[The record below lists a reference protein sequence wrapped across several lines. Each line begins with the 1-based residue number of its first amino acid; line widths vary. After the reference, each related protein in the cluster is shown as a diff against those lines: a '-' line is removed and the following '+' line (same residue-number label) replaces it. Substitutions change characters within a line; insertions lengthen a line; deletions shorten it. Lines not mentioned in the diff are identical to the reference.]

1 MPKRNDISSILL
13 IGSGPIVIGQAC
25 EFDYSGNQAV
35 KALKE
40 EGYRVIL
47 VNPNPATVM
56 TTPGTA
62 DAIYMDPL
70 EVPYVEKIIQREK
83 PDAVLA
89 TMGGQTAL
97 NLAMDLEAAGVFER
111 YGVEVI
117 GASIESIR
125 LAEDRGEFK
134 ELVARLG
141 LESPRSALVT
151 NIDEAMAVKAEFGL
165 PLIIRPSYTLGGK
178 GGSIAYTEEDAH
190 DAIEHALVESPV
202 HTALIEES
210 LIGWQEFEME
220 VMRDAADN
228 AVIVCSIENIDP
240 MGVHTGDSITVAPA
254 QTLSDREYQRMR
266 TASIDILRGVGVDCG
281 GSNVQFAYNPAD
293 GRMIVIEMNPRV
305 SRSSALASKAT
316 GFPIARASARLA
328 VGYTLDEVINDITGK
343 TVSSFEP
350 ALDYVAV
357 KVPRFELE
365 KFPQGYASLGTQMKS
380 VGESLA
386 LGRTFPEAL
395 NKAIR
400 AAEYG
405 FDGLEE
411 LPLPVGAG
419 GTGVGETAGSG
430 GTAGVDTR
438 RDDELRKIVSSLHPR
453 RIFAIYSL
461 LRAAVANEGAGGAGT
476 PSGENAAGGK
486 NAAGEGAAAH
496 GRDAVA
502 DELQWI
508 EEASGYNRWFLAEFL
523 EIARLEARIAAASQP
538 IAPELLLE
546 AKQAGLTDRRIAALL
561 SGSAR
566 AAAGTP
572 RGGMAPSG
580 ATDDRTPS
588 ATPEMIAAAREGAGI
603 VASYHFVDTCAG
615 EFEADTPYFYSSWG
629 EEDEG
634 APVGEAGV
642 LIVGS
647 GPNRIGQG
655 LEFDTCCTLS
665 SLAYRRL
672 GRKTVMVNS
681 NPETVSTDFNVSDRL
696 YIEPLTPEDVIHV
709 MKKERVKEVVVQLGG
724 QTPLNMAAELE
735 AAGARIVG
743 TPLSGILDAEDRE
756 KFSALVRRLGL
767 RQPDNRMA
775 GTADAVRAAAEEI
788 GYPVLLRPSFV
799 LGGRSM
805 TIAYNRGELD
815 AFLDAAPVLSP
826 ERPVLVDQFLEDAF
840 EYDVDAVSDGENVY
854 VGGIMQHIEA
864 AGVHSGDS
872 ACVFPPF
879 KSDRAIETE
888 MVTAT
893 AAIARAIGVKGFLNI
908 QFAVQAGTLYI
919 LEVNPRA
926 SRTVPFLS
934 KASGVDLVGAAV
946 SVWTGR
952 SLREQGLVAPDGDGI
967 GVGSCVTG
975 WAVKEA
981 MFSFDRFTGHD
992 PLLGPE
998 MRSTGEAIGIGADFG
1013 EAFAKATIAT
1023 GTQLPHRGRVFVA
1036 VNDYDKQTVLPIV
1049 EELLEMGF
1057 VISATRG
1064 TASFLFEHGIMAEVI
1079 LKVHEGHPNV
1089 IDHIR
1094 SGRIDLMINTPLGR
1108 FTRSD
1113 DGYLRVEALRHRIP
1127 YTTTTSA
1134 ARAAVE
1140 AIRHLRR
1147 DETIPRALP

>member
-1 MPKRNDISSILL
+1 MPRRNDISSILL

-70 EVPYVEKIIQREK
+70 EVPYVEDIIRRER

-111 YGVEVI
+111 HGVEVI
-117 GASIESIR
+117 GASIDSIR

-134 ELVARLG
+134 GLVERLG

-151 NIDEAMAVKAEFGL
+151 NLDEAMEVKEQFGL

-178 GGSIAYTEEDAH
+178 GGSIAHTDDEALG
-190 DAIEHALVESPV
+190 AIERALTESPV

-210 LIGWQEFEME
+210 LIGWQEFELE

-281 GSNVQFAYNPAD
+281 GSNVQFAFNPAD

-365 KFPQGYASLGTQMKS
+365 KFPAGYESLGTQMKS

-386 LGRTFPEAL
+386 LGRTFLEAL

-411 LPLPVGAG
+411 LPEGAAGDDDAGDDVLRAMVGA
-419 GTGVGETAGSG
+419 
-430 GTAGVDTR
+430 
-438 RDDELRKIVSSLHPR
+438 LHPR
-453 RIFAIYSL
+453 RIFGIYSL
-461 LRAAVANEGAGGAGT
+461 LRRAVRGEGMSGGRADDSGRKTDTVDGLITWIERTSGYHRWFLSEFLELARLEERIASAGGAGR
-476 PSGENAAGGK
+476 AGGGE
-486 NAAGEGAAAH
+486 AGTAGGA
-496 GRDAVA
+496 GRAGDGPDVA
-502 DELQWI
+502 
-508 EEASGYNRWFLAEFL
+508 SN
-523 EIARLEARIAAASQP
+523 EILPRA
-538 IAPELLLE
+538 LLLQ
-546 AKQAGLTDRRIAALL
+546 AKQAGLTDRRIAGLC
-561 SGSAR
+561 GVY
-566 AAAGTP
+566 
-572 RGGMAPSG
+572 RGGNADVTPAVVTAP
-580 ATDDRTPS
+580 
-588 ATPEMIAAAREGAGI
+588 MVAAARKRAGI
-603 VASYHFVDTCAG
+603 IPSYHFVDTCAG
-615 EFEADTPYFYSSWG
+615 EFEAETPYFYSTWG

-634 APVGEAGV
+634 TPVGDAGV

-665 SLAYRRL
+665 SMAYRRA

-696 YIEPLTPEDVIHV
+696 YIEPLTAEDVIHV
-709 MKKERVKEVVVQLGG
+709 MEKEQVRDVVVQLGG
-724 QTPLNMAAELE
+724 QTPLNMAEELQ

-743 TPLSGILDAEDRE
+743 TSLKGIHDAEDRE
-756 KFSALVRRLGL
+756 KFSALIGRLGL
-767 RQPDNRMA
+767 RQPENRMA
-775 GTADAVRAAAEEI
+775 GTVDAVRAAAGEI

-805 TIAYNRGELD
+805 TVAYNREDLD
-815 AFLDAAPVLSP
+815 AFLSAAPVLSP
-826 ERPVLVDQFLEDAF
+826 ERPILVDQFLEDAF
-840 EYDVDAVSDGENVY
+840 EYDVDAVADGENVY

-872 ACVFPPF
+872 ACVFPPY
-879 KSDRAIETE
+879 KSDRAVETE
-888 MVTAT
+888 MISAT
-893 AAIARAIGVKGFLNI
+893 AAIAREIGVRGFLNI
-908 QFAVQAGTLYI
+908 QFALRAGDLYV

-934 KASGVDLVGAAV
+934 KASGVDLVSAAV
-946 SVWTGR
+946 DVWSGR

-967 GVGSCVTG
+967 GVGSCITG

-981 MFSFDRFTGHD
+981 MFSFDRFFGHD

-998 MRSTGEAIGIGADFG
+998 MRSTGEAIGIGNDFG

-1023 GTQLPHRGRVFVA
+1023 STQLPRQGRVFVA
-1036 VNDYDKQTVLPIV
+1036 VHDYDKRTVLPIV
-1049 EELLEMGF
+1049 RDLMAMGF
-1057 VISATRG
+1057 TVAATRG
-1064 TASFLFEHGIMAEVI
+1064 TAAFLFEHGIMAEVI

-1089 IDHIR
+1089 VDHIK
-1094 SGRIDLMINTPLGR
+1094 SGRIDMMINTPMGR
-1108 FTRSD
+1108 FTHSD

-1147 DETIPRALP
+1147 NEVVARPLP

>member
-1 MPKRNDISSILL
+1 MPRRDDISSILL

-70 EVPYVEKIIQREK
+70 EVPYIEDIIRRER

-117 GASIESIR
+117 GASIDSIR

-134 ELVARLG
+134 GLVERLG
-141 LESPRSALVT
+141 LESPRSALVSSLS
-151 NIDEAMAVKAEFGL
+151 EAMEVKAQFGL

-178 GGSIAYTEEDAH
+178 GGSIALTEEEARG
-190 DAIEHALVESPV
+190 AIERALTESPV

-210 LIGWQEFEME
+210 LIGWQEFELE

-228 AVIVCSIENIDP
+228 AVVVCSIENIDP
-240 MGVHTGDSITVAPA
+240 MGVHTGDSITVAPV

-365 KFPQGYASLGTQMKS
+365 KFPRGYASLGTQMKS

-386 LGRTFPEAL
+386 LGRTFLEAL

-411 LPLPVGAG
+411 LPEWVG
-419 GTGVGETAGSG
+419 GTLGDDGPAAG
-430 GTAGVDTR
+430 AADAPLWEMV
-438 RDDELRKIVSSLHPR
+438 EALHPR
-453 RIFAIYSL
+453 RIFAIYTL
-461 LRAAVANEGAGGAGT
+461 LRRAVAADGDPAATAERIAAV
-476 PSGENAAGGK
+476 
-486 NAAGEGAAAH
+486 
-496 GRDAVA
+496 
-502 DELQWI
+502 
-508 EEASGYNRWFLAEFL
+508 SGYDRWFLHEFGRL
-523 EIARLEARIAAASQP
+523 AQLEARLAAASGAARVNP
-538 IAPELLLE
+538 GEKGATRSKTGGAMPDLPADLLLE
-546 AKQAGLTDRRIAALL
+546 AKQAGLTDRRIARLM
-561 SGSAR
+561 SGSAGERRGDER
-566 AAAGTP
+566 ADSAGSRP
-572 RGGMAPSG
+572 
-580 ATDDRTPS
+580 
-588 ATPEMIAAAREGAGI
+588 PETRSTASVAGSSVSVSDIAAARVAAGI
-603 VASYHFVDTCAG
+603 APSYHFVDTCAG
-615 EFEADTPYFYSSWG
+615 EFEAETPYFYSSWG

-634 APVGEAGV
+634 EPVGTTGV

-665 SLAYRRL
+665 SMAFRRL
-672 GRKTVMVNS
+672 GRRTVMVNS

-696 YIEPLTPEDVIHV
+696 YIEPLTPEDVIAV
-709 MKKERVKEVVVQLGG
+709 MRKEGVTDVVVQLGG
-724 QTPLNMAAELE
+724 QTPLNMAEELE
-735 AAGARIVG
+735 AAGGRIVG
-743 TPLSGILDAEDRE
+743 TSVASIQDAEDRE
-756 KFSALVRRLGL
+756 KFSGLIRRLGL
-767 RQPDNRMA
+767 RQPENRMA
-775 GTADAVRAAAEEI
+775 GTPEAVRAASEEI
-788 GYPVLLRPSFV
+788 GYPVLVRPSFV

-805 TIAYNRGELD
+805 AIAYSATDLD
-815 AFLDAAPVLSP
+815 TFLAESPVLSP
-826 ERPVLVDQFLEDAF
+826 ERPILVDRFLEDAF

-879 KSDRAIETE
+879 KSDRSVETE
-888 MVTAT
+888 MIAAT
-893 AAIARAIGVKGFLNI
+893 AAIAREIGVQGFLNI
-908 QFAVQAGTLYI
+908 QFAVQAGVLFV

-934 KASGVDLVGAAV
+934 KASGVDLVAAAV
-946 SVWTGR
+946 AVWNGR

-981 MFSFDRFTGHD
+981 MFSFDRFIGHD

-1013 EAFAKATIAT
+1013 EAFAKATMAT
-1023 GTQLPHRGRVFVA
+1023 GARLPHEGRVFVA
-1036 VNDYDKQTVLPIV
+1036 VNDHDKETILPV
-1049 EELLEMGF
+1049 VRDLQALGF
-1057 VISATRG
+1057 AVAATRG
-1064 TASFLFEHGIMAEVI
+1064 TAAFLFDHEIMAEVI

-1089 IDHIR
+1089 VDHIR
-1094 SGRIDLMINTPLGR
+1094 SGRIDMMINTPLGR
-1108 FTRSD
+1108 YTRSD

-1140 AIRHLRR
+1140 AIRHLKRG
-1147 DETIPRALP
+1147 ETTARPLPAT